1 MRSTQSE
8 VVLNKG
14 VHHKRLQT
22 DGIAELN
29 KGLMK
34 YSEQI
39 KRGEGSYGNMYY
51 GDYDGMSVAVKQF
64 KRNSLHEL
72 IVEANVL

>member
-14 VHHKRLQT
+14 VHHERLQT

-29 KGLMK
+29 KGLMN
-34 YSEQI
+34 YSEQN
-39 KRGEGSYGNMYY
+39 KCGEGSYGNVYY
-51 GDYDGMSVAVKQF
+51 DYDGMFVAVKQF
-64 KRNSLHEL
+64 KCNNLHKL